1 MGNVVVL
8 LALLVAVGRTQTM
21 VGTWKLN
28 PERSTFAG
36 QTQAKTLV
44 LRVEHHPNGEVVTV
58 DRTEGNGQ
66 STSASTIW
74 YFDGVPRDFQ
84 GTECSGS
91 QTSRRLDS
99 QTVEILRQ
107 CEGGNWERLVHRLTR
122 QGKELVVEITR
133 QRSGRRSEERLILE
147 KQ

>member
-1 MGNVVVL
+1 MRNVAL
-8 LALLVAVGRTQTM
+8 LALLAVAGWTQPA

-28 PERSTFAG
+28 PARSTFSG
-36 QTQAKTLV
+36 QTRPKTLV
-44 LRVEHHPNGEVVTV
+44 VRVEPHPKGELVTV
-58 DRTEGNGQ
+58 DRTLDNGQ
-66 STSASTIW
+66 STSSSTIL
-74 YFDGVPRDFQ
+74 YLDGAARDFQ
-84 GTECSGS
+84 GTDCSGS

-107 CEGGNWERLVHRLTR
+107 CGGNDWEKLVQRLTR

-133 QRSGRRSEERLILE
+133 QRSGRRSEERLLLE

>member
-1 MGNVVVL
+1 MRNVAV
-8 LALLVAVGRTQTM
+8 LALLAVAGRTQTP

-28 PERSTFAG
+28 PARSTFSG
-36 QTQAKTLV
+36 QTQPKTLV
-44 LRVEHHPNGEVVTV
+44 LRVEPHPKGEVVTV
-58 DRTEGNGQ
+58 DRTGDNGQ
-66 STSASTIW
+66 STSSSTIL
-74 YFDGVPRDFQ
+74 YLDGAARDFQ

-107 CEGGNWERLVHRLTR
+107 CGGGDWERLVQRLTR
-122 QGKELVVEITR
+122 RGKELVVEITR
-133 QRSGRRSEERLILE
+133 RRSGRRSEERLLLE